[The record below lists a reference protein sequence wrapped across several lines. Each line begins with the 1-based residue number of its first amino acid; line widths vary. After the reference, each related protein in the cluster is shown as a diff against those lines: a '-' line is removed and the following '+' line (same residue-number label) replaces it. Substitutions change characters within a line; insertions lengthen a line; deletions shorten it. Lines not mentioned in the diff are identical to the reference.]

1 MLNNLKNSTTMKTI
15 KSILLIFVLS
25 CSTMLMATE
34 YKLHQTSS
42 STYKSVSSSGLRP
55 IYAERP
61 LWEPSVHMP
70 YGKRVTT
77 PVVSFQSTSAVYQ
90 STTSLPSAAVSGVV
104 LVDDMIDKAGSPR
117 GPRRLIEEGDEN
129 EIPEN
134 WADPM
139 PIGDMP
145 VWMVLLLAFGYAALL
160 TLRKM
165 RIAKA

>member
-1 MLNNLKNSTTMKTI
+1 
-15 KSILLIFVLS
+15 
-25 CSTMLMATE
+25 
-34 YKLHQTSS
+34 
-42 STYKSVSSSGLRP
+42 
-55 IYAERP
+55 
-61 LWEPSVHMP
+61 
-70 YGKRVTT
+70 
-77 PVVSFQSTSAVYQ
+77 
-90 STTSLPSAAVSGVV
+90 
-104 LVDDMIDKAGSPR
+104 MIDKAGSPR
-117 GPRRLIEEGDEN
+117 GPRRLIEEDDKD

>member
-1 MLNNLKNSTTMKTI
+1 
-15 KSILLIFVLS
+15 
-25 CSTMLMATE
+25 
-34 YKLHQTSS
+34 
-42 STYKSVSSSGLRP
+42 
-55 IYAERP
+55 
-61 LWEPSVHMP
+61 MP
-70 YGKRVTT
+70 YGKQVTT

-117 GPRRLIEEGDEN
+117 GPRRLIEEGDEE